1 MVPNVCLP
9 SDIRRITSTL
19 CAHRKQTERW
29 TYSRDLD
36 QFIFFLPPL
45 EVRQRLIDRFFAD
58 TNPYLIFMNRKLV
71 EDISSACA
79 DPSLNLL
86 SDLRLPHA
94 STRHRQNERAVMLLL
109 AVIATGINHL
119 EQPFQGLDTS
129 IDYKQ
134 LTVDLLAQL
143 GDHSTLETVQVLLML
158 TWKEEGCSHSEQAW
172 VHLGNLRSSV
182 LALIGRTCNSGGNSS
197 RSQSLMPKLDLSRRP
212 RTKGKRR
219 LLVVLLRRRQRNFSP
234 FGTSPDN
241 PRRRLRCRS
250 ANQHFRTLQLSRVR
264 PRRPSMYPYQ
274 SCYKGVLQR
283 SSTDEGHNED
293 RSR

>member
-1 MVPNVCLP
+1 MVRNAHFP
-9 SDIRRITSTL
+9 SDSRRMTSTL
-19 CAHRKQTERW
+19 CADRKQTERW

-36 QFIFFLPPL
+36 QFIYLLPSI
-45 EVRQRLIDRFFAD
+45 EVRQRLIVRFFAD

-71 EDISSACA
+71 EDISLACA

-119 EQPFQGLDTS
+119 EQPLPGLDTS
-129 IDYKQ
+129 IDDKQ

-172 VHLGNLRSSV
+172 VHLGNFPSSV
-182 LALIGRTCNSGGNSS
+182 LVLIARTRNSHGNSS
-197 RSQSLMPKLDLSRRP
+197 GSQSLMSKLDLSRRP
-212 RTKGKRR
+212 RTEGKRR
-219 LLVVLLRRRQRNFSP
+219 LLVVLLRRRQCNFSP
-234 FGTSPDN
+234 FRTSSDN

-250 ANQHFRTLQLSRVR
+250 SNQHF
-264 PRRPSMYPYQ
+264 
-274 SCYKGVLQR
+274 
-283 SSTDEGHNED
+283 
-293 RSR
+293 